1 MKVFT
6 FTFVIPLL
14 AFVQIVDSYAGPCL
28 DVRVYRGN
36 IGGHNI
42 EMKLCQ
48 EGSNLSG
55 SYFYDGIGKDLTLR
69 GRIDAQGHLALQEFD
84 DIGKQTG
91 KFVCQLRFDADSDPA
106 ATIDGKWSRADGSRE
121 TFVSLTEQYIG
132 FTGSLRVIPKVITE
146 RRTNLSVSYPQLT
159 GGSDPTVA
167 GFNSTVTA
175 LVSKLIREFK
185 EGEPSPDRSQYQ
197 LNYDILLATD
207 NLISLEFSEYAD
219 WGGAHPNSYYH
230 AINYDLRAGREMEIE
245 GLFKPASD
253 YKNAI
258 LRYSLEN
265 LNTQWRKLEESE
277 GRKPDQSNEYFTSEE
292 LSTSFAS
299 ERLRDKNGWAMTRSR
314 IVIYFDFPHAIAVF
328 NRTFISYRDLES
340 FINPGGP
347 AAVFSKGQ
355 RKSQ

>member
-1 MKVFT
+1 MKAFT

-14 AFVQIVDSYAGPCL
+14 AFVLIVDSYAGPCP

-42 EMKLCQ
+42 EMKLCR
-48 EGSNLSG
+48 EGGNLSG

-69 GRIDAQGHLALQEFD
+69 GRIDAQGQLALQEFD
-84 DIGKQTG
+84 DSGKQTG
-91 KFVCQLRFDADSDPA
+91 KFVCQLRFDSDSDPA

-121 TFVSLTEQYIG
+121 TFVSLTEQNIG

-146 RRTNLSVSYPQLT
+146 RRNNLSVSYPQLT
-159 GGSDPTVA
+159 GGGGPAVA
-167 GFNSTVTA
+167 GFNGTVTA
-175 LVSKLIREFK
+175 LVSKLIKEFK
-185 EGEPSPDRSQYQ
+185 EGEPSPDRSLYQ

-219 WGGAHPNSYYH
+219 WGGAHPNVYYH
-230 AINYDLRAGREMEIE
+230 AINYDLRAGQEMEIE
-245 GLFKPASD
+245 ALFEPASD

-258 LRYSLEN
+258 RRYSLEN
-265 LNTQWRKLEESE
+265 LNTQWRKLEERE
-277 GRKPDQSNEYFTSEE
+277 GRKPDQSEEYFTSEE
-292 LSTSFAS
+292 LNTSFAS

-328 NRTFISYRDLES
+328 NRAFISYRDLES